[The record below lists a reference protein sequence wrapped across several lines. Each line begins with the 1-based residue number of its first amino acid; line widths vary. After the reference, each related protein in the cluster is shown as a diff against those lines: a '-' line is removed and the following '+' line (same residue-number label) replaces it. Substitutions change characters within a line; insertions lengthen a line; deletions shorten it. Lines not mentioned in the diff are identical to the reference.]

1 MNQQIQM
8 KKKLHKRHHIAMRA
22 EYDFSEGVR
31 GKYAERFKDGADI
44 AVLATRSRK
53 RAKSK

>member
-1 MNQQIQM
+1 M
-8 KKKLHKRHHIAMRA
+8 KKTSRQRRHITMRA
-22 EYDFSEGVR
+22 EYDFSKGVR
-31 GKYAERFKDGADI
+31 GKYAERCKDGADI